1 MSAILKG
8 IRVLEVSNFVSGP
21 WTCQMLGE
29 YGAEVIKIENPDGG
43 DPFRSFSPDRYSAS
57 FRAHNFHKKSVTL
70 DLSSEKGANVF
81 RELAK
86 RTDVIV
92 ENFRPGVMDKLGLGW
107 QHLSPANPRLI
118 YCSITGF
125 GAAGP
130 YVRRPAYDTVIQAIS
145 GLLGQ
150 FLSPEKPRIAG
161 PNVADSVTALNA
173 ISGVLAAL
181 YERSQTGRGVRV
193 EVPMLDSVVAFS
205 TNSIAQFFATGKT
218 PSPYQRPSQSQCFV
232 FRCADDKM
240 VSIHMSAPQK
250 FWEGLLKTIGRP
262 ELARDARFETN
273 PLRIRNFETLGEVL
287 APSFLTKPRKEWEQ
301 ALEQNDVPYAPVNDY
316 QELVDDPQVRERGMF
331 FEVPHPTMGN
341 QKCQTRPVSL
351 HGSREFAASAPP
363 LLGEH
368 TDSVL
373 REIGLSPADVDALR
387 AAKVV

>member
-8 IRVLEVSNFVSGP
+8 IQVLEVSNFVSGP
-21 WTCQMLGE
+21 WTCQMLAE

-70 DLSSEKGANVF
+70 DLSSEKGADVF
-81 RELAK
+81 RKLAK
-86 RTDVIV
+86 HADVIV
-92 ENFRPGVMDKLGLGW
+92 ENFRPGVMDRLGLGW
-107 QHLSPANPRLI
+107 THLSPANPRLI

-125 GAAGP
+125 GSSGP
-130 YVRRPAYDTVIQAIS
+130 YRRRPAYDTVIQAIS

-150 FLSPEKPRIAG
+150 FLAPDRPRIAG

-173 ISGVLAAL
+173 VSGVLAAL
-181 YERSQTGRGVRV
+181 YDRSQTGRGVRV
-193 EVPMLDSVVAFS
+193 DVPMLDSVVAFS

-218 PSPYQRPSQSQCFV
+218 PSPYQRPSQSQCYV
-232 FRCADDKM
+232 FRCADDKLI
-240 VSIHMSAPQK
+240 SIHMSAPQK
-250 FWEGLLKTIGRP
+250 FWEGLLRTIGRP
-262 ELARDARFETN
+262 ELAQDPRFETN

-287 APSFLTKPRKEWEQ
+287 APSFTAKNRKAWEA
-301 ALEQNDVPYAPVNDY
+301 ALESHDVPYAPVNDY
-316 QELVDDPQVRERGMF
+316 QELMDDPQVRERQMF
-331 FEVPHPTMGN
+331 FDVPHPTMGD
-341 QKCQTRPVSL
+341 QKCQSRPVSFD
-351 HGSREFAASAPP
+351 GSREFAAAAPP

-373 REIGLSPADVDALR
+373 RTIGFSPADVDAFR